1 MAEINGA
8 HRQGQ
13 RHRQRHRQRS
23 WQHWLCRRSLQRRR
37 RSSGSTAPAALFLQ
51 SRPGRWIKTAMTV
64 SLSPTPEAAL
74 PSPAARLSL
83 QKSTIAADTT
93 TIRSLDWDRSR
104 FDIEFGLRNGTTYNA
119 FLVRGERIA
128 LIDTSHAKFRDL
140 WLACLREE
148 LDPRQIDVLIVSH
161 TEPDHSGLVADL
173 LELNPEIEVVASKV
187 AIQFLENQ
195 VHRPF
200 RSRAVKSGDQLDLGT
215 NPDSGV
221 AHRFEFLSAPNL
233 HWPDT
238 IFSFDHGSGILYT
251 CDAFG
256 LHYCSEDLFDVDPG
270 AIAPDFRF
278 YYECLMGPN
287 ARSVLQAMKRMEA
300 LPPISTIAV
309 GHGPLLRHH
318 LDLWTA
324 DYRSWSSDRSQ
335 GEAYAAVC
343 YLSQYGFCD
352 RLSQAI
358 ARGISK
364 AEAQVQL
371 VDLRATDAQELSAL
385 IGEASAVVVPT
396 WPAQPDADLQAS
408 IGTLLAALKPKQWL
422 AVYDAYGGNDQPID
436 TVASQLRSLGQKQA
450 FAPLRIRQ
458 VPGAADYQLCEEAGT
473 DLGQLLTRARAI
485 AAMKSLD
492 GDLDKALGRLSGGL
506 YVVTARQGE
515 GDSIRSGAM
524 VASWV
529 SQASFAPPGISIAV
543 ARDRA
548 IESLLQVG
556 DRFVLNILRQDN
568 HQALLRHFLRRFP
581 PGADRF
587 AGVSVLEGVA
597 RGGPVLGDALA
608 YLGCRVTQRMEVPD
622 HWIIYAEVEQG
633 NVSDASARTAV
644 HHRKVG
650 NHY

>member
-1 MAEINGA
+1 MPAPSA
-8 HRQGQ
+8 D
-13 RHRQRHRQRS
+13 
-23 WQHWLCRRSLQRRR
+23 LQ
-37 RSSGSTAPAALFLQ
+37 PA
-51 SRPGRWIKTAMTV
+51 V
-64 SLSPTPEAAL
+64 TP
-74 PSPAARLSL
+74 RLSL
-83 QKSTIAADTT
+83 QSAPIGPDTT

-119 FLVRGERIA
+119 FLVRGERCA
-128 LIDTSHAKFRDL
+128 LIDSSHAKFRDL
-140 WLACLREE
+140 WLPALAE
-148 LDPRQIDVLIVSH
+148 QIDPARIDHLIISH
-161 TEPDHSGLVADL
+161 TEPDHSGLVGAL
-173 LELNPEIEVVASKV
+173 LELNPELEVVASKV

-200 RSRAVKSGDQLDLGT
+200 RSRAVKSGDTLDLGVSAET
-215 NPDSGV
+215 GI

-238 IFSFDHGSGILYT
+238 IFSYDHGSGILYT

-256 LHYCSEDLFDVDPG
+256 LHYCSDELFDSDPA

-287 ARSVLQAMKRMEA
+287 ARSVLQALKRMDG
-300 LPPISTIAV
+300 LPPITTIAV
-309 GHGPLLRHH
+309 GHGPLLHHH
-318 LDLWTA
+318 LELWLG
-324 DYRSWSSDRSQ
+324 DYRSWSGERSQ
-335 GEAYAAVC
+335 GQTYAAVC
-343 YLSQYGFCD
+343 YVSQYGFCD

-358 ARGISK
+358 ARGIGK

-371 VDLRATDAQELSAL
+371 VDLRATDPQELTAL
-385 IGEASAVVVPT
+385 IGEAAAVVVPT
-396 WPAQPDADLQAS
+396 WPAAADAELQAS
-408 IGTLLAALKPKQWL
+408 VGTLLAALKPKQWV
-422 AVYDAYGGNDQPID
+422 AVYDAYGGNDEPID
-436 TVASQLRSLGQKQA
+436 TVASQLRSLGQKEA

-473 DLGQLLTRARAI
+473 DLGQLLTRDKAI
-485 AAMKSLD
+485 AAMKALD

-515 GDSIRSGAM
+515 GDAVRSGAM

-529 SQASFAPPGISIAV
+529 SQASFDPPGLTVAV
-543 ARDRA
+543 AKDRA
-548 IESLLQVG
+548 IEALLQVG
-556 DRFVLNILRQDN
+556 DRFVLNILREDN
-568 HQALLRHFLRRFP
+568 AQPLLRHFLRRFA

-587 AGVSVLEGVA
+587 RGVNVLEGVA

-608 YLGCRVTQRMEVPD
+608 FLGCRVTQRMEVPD
-622 HWIIYAEVEQG
+622 HWIVYAEVEQG
-633 NVSDASARTAV
+633 NVSDATARTAV

>member
-1 MAEINGA
+1 M
-8 HRQGQ
+8 
-13 RHRQRHRQRS
+13 
-23 WQHWLCRRSLQRRR
+23 
-37 RSSGSTAPAALFLQ
+37 STTTSA
-51 SRPGRWIKTAMTV
+51 
-64 SLSPTPEAAL
+64 TP
-74 PSPAARLSL
+74 RLSL
-83 QKSTIAADTT
+83 QCAPIAAGTT
-93 TIRSLDWDRSR
+93 AIRSLDWDRSR

-119 FLVRGERIA
+119 FLVRGERTA
-128 LIDTSHAKFRDL
+128 LIDTSHAKFRDS
-140 WLACLREE
+140 WLPLLREQI
-148 LDPRQIDVLIVSH
+148 DPAAIDVLIVSH
-161 TEPDHSGLVADL
+161 TEPDHSGLIGDL
-173 LELNPEIEVVASKV
+173 IDANPEIEIIASKV

-200 RSRAVKSGDQLDLGT
+200 RSRAVKSGDTLDLGCGA
-215 NPDSGV
+215 DGV
-221 AHRFEFLSAPNL
+221 EHRFEFLSAPNL

-238 IFSFDHGSGILYT
+238 IFSFDHGTGILYT

-256 LHYCSEDLFDVDPG
+256 LHYCSDELFDSDPG

-287 ARSVLQAMKRMEA
+287 ARSVLQALKRMEA
-300 LPPISTIAV
+300 LPPITTIAV
-309 GHGPLLRHH
+309 GHGPLLREH
-318 LDLWTA
+318 LPLWIG
-324 DYRSWSSDRSQ
+324 DYRDWSGQRSAGQ
-335 GEAYAAVC
+335 TYAAIC

-358 ARGISK
+358 ARGVSK

-371 VDLRATDAQELSAL
+371 VDLRATDPQELSAL

-396 WPAQPDADLQAS
+396 WPAEPDGELQAS

-422 AVYDAYGGNDQPID
+422 ACYDAFGGNDEPID
-436 TVASQLRSLGQKQA
+436 TVAGRLRSLNPQEA
-450 FAPLRIRQ
+450 FTPLRIRQ
-458 VPGAADYQLCEEAGT
+458 VPGAADYQRCEEAGT
-473 DLGQLLTRARAI
+473 DLGQLLTRDKTI

-515 GDSIRSGAM
+515 GESARSGAM

-529 SQASFAPPGISIAV
+529 SQASFEPPGISVAV
-543 ARDRA
+543 AKDRA

-556 DRFVLNILRQDN
+556 DRFVLNILREDN
-568 HQALLRHFLRRFP
+568 HQGLLRHFLRRFP

-587 AGVSVLEGVA
+587 AGVSVLEGA
-597 RGGPVLGDALA
+597 AAGGPVLGDALA
-608 YLGCRVTQRMEVPD
+608 FLGCRVAQRMEGPD

-633 NVSDASARTAV
+633 NVADTSASTAV

>member
-1 MAEINGA
+1 
-8 HRQGQ
+8 
-13 RHRQRHRQRS
+13 
-23 WQHWLCRRSLQRRR
+23 
-37 RSSGSTAPAALFLQ
+37 
-51 SRPGRWIKTAMTV
+51 MTV
-64 SLSPTPEAAL
+64 S
-74 PSPAARLSL
+74 PSPMPAAASGRLSL
-83 QKSTIAADTT
+83 QCEDIAPGTT
-93 TIRSLDWDRSR
+93 AIRSLDWDRSR
-104 FDIEFGLRNGTTYNA
+104 FDIEFGLRNGTTYNS
-119 FLVRGERIA
+119 FLVRGERTA
-128 LIDTSHAKFRDL
+128 LIDTSHLKFEGS
-140 WLACLREE
+140 WLPLLQE
-148 LDPRQIDVLIVSH
+148 QIDPKAIDHLIVSH
-161 TEPDHSGLVADL
+161 TEPDHSGLIGHLID
-173 LELNPEIEVVASKV
+173 LNPDIEIVGSKV

-200 RSRAVKSGDQLDLGT
+200 KSRAVKSGEELDLGV
-215 NPDSGV
+215 NPATGV
-221 AHRFEFLSAPNL
+221 QHRFEFLSAPNL

-238 IFSFDHGSGILYT
+238 IFSFDHGTGILYT

-256 LHYCSEDLFDVDPG
+256 LHYCSDELFDSDPG

-287 ARSVLQAMKRMEA
+287 ARSVLQAMKRMDA
-300 LPPISTIAV
+300 LPQVTTIAV

-318 LDLWTA
+318 LELWTG
-324 DYRSWSSDRSQ
+324 DYRSWSSERSQ

-358 ARGISK
+358 ARGIGK

-385 IGEASAVVVPT
+385 VGEASAVVVPT
-396 WPAQPDADLQAS
+396 WPAEPDAELQAS
-408 IGTLLAALKPKQWL
+408 IGTLLAALKPKQWV

-436 TVASQLRSLGQKQA
+436 TVASQLRGLGQKQA

-458 VPGAADYQLCEEAGT
+458 VPGAAEYQLCEEAGT
-473 DLGQLLTRARAI
+473 DLGQLLTRDKAI

-515 GDSIRSGAM
+515 GESVRSGAM

-529 SQASFAPPGISIAV
+529 SQASFDPPGITIAV
-543 ARDRA
+543 AKDRA

-556 DRFVLNILRQDN
+556 DRFVLNILRDDN
-568 HQALLRHFLRRFP
+568 HQPLLRHFLKRFP

-587 AGVSVLEGVA
+587 AGVNVLDGVA
-597 RGGPVLGDALA
+597 SGGPVLGDALA
-608 YLGCRVTQRMEVPD
+608 FLGCRVTQRMEVPD
-622 HWIIYAEVEQG
+622 HWIVYAEVEQG
-633 NVSDASARTAV
+633 NVSDATARTAV

>member
-1 MAEINGA
+1 MTTT
-8 HRQGQ
+8 
-13 RHRQRHRQRS
+13 
-23 WQHWLCRRSLQRRR
+23 
-37 RSSGSTAPAALFLQ
+37 TAANAATT
-51 SRPGRWIKTAMTV
+51 G
-64 SLSPTPEAAL
+64 
-74 PSPAARLSL
+74 RLSL
-83 QKSTIAADTT
+83 QCAAIGPDSTA
-93 TIRSLDWDRSR
+93 IRSLDWDRSR

-119 FLVRGERIA
+119 YLVRGERNA
-128 LIDTSHAKFRDL
+128 LIDTSHLKFADS
-140 WLACLREE
+140 WLPL
-148 LDPRQIDVLIVSH
+148 LQQQIDPRQIDHLIVSH
-161 TEPDHSGLVADL
+161 TEPDHSGLIGQL
-173 LELNPEIEVVASKV
+173 LDLNPEIEIVASKV

-200 RSRAVKSGDQLDLGT
+200 RSRAVKSGDSLDLGHSAET
-215 NPDSGV
+215 GV
-221 AHRFEFLSAPNL
+221 QHRFEFLSAPNL

-256 LHYCSEDLFDVDPG
+256 LHYCSDDLFDVDPG

-278 YYECLMGPN
+278 YYDCLMGPN
-287 ARSVLQAMKRMEA
+287 ARSVLQAMKRMDG
-300 LPPISTIAV
+300 LGTPITTIAV
-309 GHGPLLRHH
+309 GHGPVLQHH

-324 DYRSWSSDRSQ
+324 DYRQWSSERSQ

-343 YLSQYGFCD
+343 YVSQYGFCD

-358 ARGISK
+358 ARGIGK
-364 AEAQVQL
+364 TEAQVQL
-371 VDLRATDAQELSAL
+371 VDLRATDPHELSAL
-385 IGEASAVVVPT
+385 VGEASAVVVPT
-396 WPAQPDADLQAS
+396 WPAAADPDLQAAV
-408 IGTLLAALKPKQWL
+408 GTLLAALKPKQWV

-436 TVASQLRSLGQKQA
+436 TVASQLRSLGQKEA

-473 DLGQLLTRARAI
+473 DLGQLLSRAKAI

-515 GDSIRSGAM
+515 GETARSGAM

-529 SQASFAPPGISIAV
+529 SQASFDPPGISIAV
-543 ARDRA
+543 AKDRA

-556 DRFVLNILRQDN
+556 DRFVLNILREDN
-568 HQALLRHFLRRFP
+568 HQSLLRHFLRRFP

-587 AGVSVLEGVA
+587 NGVNVLEGIA
-597 RGGPVLGDALA
+597 MGGPVLGDALA

-633 NVSDASARTAV
+633 NVADATARTAV